1 MTAETSILLIYT
13 GGTVGMI
20 RDEVTGT
27 LKPFN
32 IGNLIQ
38 YIPEISRFGFTI
50 DTYSF
55 DPPLDSSNISVEEWV
70 RLASLIEEKYNDY
83 DGFVVLHGSDTMAF
97 TASAMSFM
105 LENLG
110 KPVIFTG
117 SQLPASVLRTDAR
130 ENLLTSIEIA
140 AAKNDAQPIVP
151 EVCIYFE
158 YELFRGNRTYKF
170 NAENF
175 DAFRSVNYP
184 PLAEAGV
191 SIKYSWKDILPVIGL
206 PFKAHLKMDTNIAV
220 IHLFPGI
227 QIKVIEQILETPDLK
242 AVVLET
248 YGSGNASTNEEFI
261 NVIKKAVDKG
271 LIIYNVTQCR
281 GGGVDQERYETSIEL
296 KNAGVIS
303 GRDITFEAAVAKLMF
318 LLGNEKSPDTIKSEL
333 GRSIRG
339 EMS

>member
-1 MTAETSILLIYT
+1 MLSTSILLIYT

-32 IGNLIQ
+32 MGNLVQ
-38 YIPEISRFGFTI
+38 YIPELSRFGFTI

-55 DPPLDSSNISVEEWV
+55 NPPLDSSNVSVEEWIK
-70 RLASLIEEKYNDY
+70 LAGLIEENYNAY
-83 DGFVVLHGSDTMAF
+83 DGFVILHGSDTMAF
-97 TASAMSFM
+97 TASALSFM

-117 SQLPASVLRTDAR
+117 SQLPASILRTDAR

-140 AAKNDAQPIVP
+140 AAKKDGKPIVP

-191 SIKYSWKDILPVIGL
+191 NIKYNWEDIPPPTGL
-206 PFKAHLKMDTNIAV
+206 PFRVYKNMDTNVVA
-220 IHLFPGI
+220 IHLFPGM
-227 QIKVIEQILETPDLK
+227 QIEMIERILETPGLK

-248 YGSGNASTNEEFI
+248 FGSGNASTDEAFVSAI
-261 NVIKKAVDKG
+261 SKAAENG

-296 KNAGVIS
+296 RKAGVVS
-303 GRDITFEAAVAKLMF
+303 GRDITFEAAIAKLMF
-318 LLGNEKSPDTIKSEL
+318 LLGNLDDADTIKSEL
-333 GRSIRG
+333 RRSIRG
-339 EMS
+339 EMT